1 MKTYYGTGRRKTS
14 TARVFLKE
22 GSGKVSINGKSAEEF
37 LPYISK
43 RKQALSPLYLLKK
56 NTSMDLYITV
66 KGGGMTGQSGAIQHG
81 LARAL
86 LEYSAENRAI
96 LKKQGYLTRDSRM
109 VERKKPG
116 RHKARKSTQFTKR

>member
-43 RKQALSPLYLLKK
+43 RKQALSPLHLVKQ
-56 NTSMDLYITV
+56 NASMDLYITV
-66 KGGGMTGQSGAIQHG
+66 KGGGMTGQSGAIRHG

-86 LEYSAENRAI
+86 VEYSAEHRPI
-96 LKKQGYLTRDSRM
+96 LKKHGYLTRDSRM

>member
-14 TARVFLKE
+14 TARVFLKA
-22 GSGKVSINGKSAEEF
+22 GTGKVSINGKTAEEF
-37 LPYISK
+37 LPYVSK
-43 RKQALSPLYLLKK
+43 RKQALNPLYLVKQ
-56 NTSMDLYITV
+56 NTSLDLYVTV

-86 LEYSAENRAI
+86 IDFSPENRSI
-96 LKKQGYLTRDSRM
+96 LKKHGYLTRDSRM

>member
-1 MKTYYGTGRRKTS
+1 MKTFYGTGRRKTS
-14 TARVFLKE
+14 TARVFLKA

-43 RKQALSPLYLLKK
+43 RKQALSPLYLVRQ

-86 LEYSAENRAI
+86 IELSPENRSI
-96 LKKQGYLTRDSRM
+96 LKKHGYLTRDSRM